1 MRHGPAAPRPAGRP
15 RVCGGC
21 GGWWSTPGRWP
32 VGRAVAP
39 RPPPPFQV
47 PSASRRGG
55 LKTPGGGSPVR
66 PPWGRGGRARGESGR
81 CLPSPPDSAVPL
93 RGPGWRVACR
103 ATVTAAAAVGRGLP
117 GGRCVGR
124 GRVRV
129 RVRALRLPGGGWEPP
144 GRLWGVRACL
154 GGLAPDAPLC
164 EAFPDPSGLLFPF
177 CLTWPARGSFPP
189 QLPPPTS
196 GEGRG
201 GGEDVPRQG
210 RVSRRNKTLE
220 KPRTTLSGG
229 SLGSCVD
236 EERS

>member
-1 MRHGPAAPRPAGRP
+1 M
-15 RVCGGC
+15 
-21 GGWWSTPGRWP
+21 
-32 VGRAVAP
+32 
-39 RPPPPFQV
+39 
-47 PSASRRGG
+47 
-55 LKTPGGGSPVR
+55 
-66 PPWGRGGRARGESGR
+66 
-81 CLPSPPDSAVPL
+81 
-93 RGPGWRVACR
+93 ACR

-177 CLTWPARGSFPP
+177 CLTWPARGSSPP

-201 GGEDVPRQG
+201 GGRMC
-210 RVSRRNKTLE
+210 RAR
-220 KPRTTLSGG
+220 GG
-229 SLGSCVD
+229 SPAETKHLKNLVRLLAVDHSARASMKNAASC
-236 EERS
+236 EN